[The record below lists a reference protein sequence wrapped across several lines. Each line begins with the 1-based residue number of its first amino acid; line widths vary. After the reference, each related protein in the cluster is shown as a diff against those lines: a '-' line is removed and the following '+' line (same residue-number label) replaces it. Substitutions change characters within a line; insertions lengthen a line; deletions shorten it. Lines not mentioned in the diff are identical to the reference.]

1 MPDTAAMSDP
11 DPHAATAVAAPA
23 TDDHHAA
30 GDHEPDGGHGHGH
43 GHEEASEPLGPP
55 DLTAWAYAL
64 AGGAVGL
71 VTAIALYV
79 ASHS

>member
-1 MPDTAAMSDP
+1 MSDTAAMSDP
-11 DPHAATAVAAPA
+11 DPHAATAGAAA
-23 TDDHHAA
+23 VTDDHHAA

-43 GHEEASEPLGPP
+43 EEASEPLGPP
-55 DLTAWAYAL
+55 DLAAWAYAV

-71 VTAIALYV
+71 LTALALYV